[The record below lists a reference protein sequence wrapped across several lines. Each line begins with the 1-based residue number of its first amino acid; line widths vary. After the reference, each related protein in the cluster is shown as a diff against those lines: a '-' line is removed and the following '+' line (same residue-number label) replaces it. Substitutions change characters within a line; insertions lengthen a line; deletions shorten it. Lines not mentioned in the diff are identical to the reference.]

1 MKKNVFCFVIYID
14 VCLLGHGENGVIYIE
29 RREIETELNK
39 KFLKM
44 CLMILSFL
52 LSEWQK
58 SVVLGKTWFLF
69 RFQALFNT
77 Q

>member
-1 MKKNVFCFVIYID
+1 MNEEKRVLFCYIYID

-39 KFLKM
+39 KFKNVFDDIVVL
-44 CLMILSFL
+44 FFF
-52 LSEWQK
+52 
-58 SVVLGKTWFLF
+58 VVLGKTWFLF